1 MWNKLCNI
9 KNEDIIRLNQEAGSS
24 FAMNIFRE
32 NEADRA
38 AHLAELKSLDCMF
51 SPMRSSTITAKGKLS
66 NVSFD
71 ESELDDL
78 EGDGNIIKIDSNFV
92 EWRSSNYDP
101 PAPKKKSNRGRKK
114 KEKKKTSRKTQ
125 GTGRCMNSQIMF
137 TILGTHIR
145 IIPENP
151 DKHSEIAVAIDKEHE
166 KITKPYVFLVF
177 RNGNFTLPGVLTED
191 MSDVKAPISE
201 LCEYMGYMFGDVK
214 LESIETSMC
223 NYKFWLVDRQ
233 IELRKLQKYCAD
245 HFTNL
250 LNVHFR
256 HVKQYL
262 IEHIDEVIDYA
273 DFQRFL
279 SDAEPP
285 KNLFVN
291 FTKLKEAIEQQDLI
305 NHYNKIIDVMEIVYN
320 KFHIS
325 FSSETISQIWD
336 QYLDKFLIVMEKKF
350 ELSSDNKMSHIRYD
364 QEKYPGFII
373 KIKTPSSDKADKR
386 TTIKLFMSGKID
398 IDGANN
404 RQEAEY
410 IYWWL
415 NSLFVQNRY
424 LSYNPD
430 SPSDDEDEYSW
441 SVE

>member
-1 MWNKLCNI
+1 L
-9 KNEDIIRLNQEAGSS
+9 AGSS

-32 NEADRA
+32 NEAERTA
-38 AHLAELKSLDCMF
+38 YLEELRELDCMF
-51 SPMRSSTITAKGKLS
+51 SPMRNSTITAKGRLT
-66 NVSFD
+66 NIAFD
-71 ESELDDL
+71 ESELTDL
-78 EGDGNIIKIDSNFV
+78 EAAGNIIKIDSNFV
-92 EWRSSNYDP
+92 EWKSTTYIP

-114 KEKKKTSRKTQ
+114 KEKKKTNRKVQ

-145 IIPENP
+145 RIPDTP
-151 DKHSEIAVAIDKEHE
+151 DKHSEIAIPVDSEHE
-166 KITKPYVFLVF
+166 EVTKPYVFLVF

-191 MSDVKAPISE
+191 MSDVSVPIID
-201 LCEYMGYMFGDVK
+201 LCEYMNDMFDDVS

-223 NYKFWLVDRQ
+223 NYKFWMIDRQ
-233 IELRKLQKYCAD
+233 IELYKLQKYCAD
-245 HFTNL
+245 HFTHL
-250 LNVHFR
+250 LNIHFR

-262 IEHIDEVIDYA
+262 IEHITVDADGVDYGE
-273 DFQRFL
+273 FHKFL

-291 FTKLKEAIEQQDLI
+291 FTKLRDSIEAYNLMDHYQKITETIEMVYTYFQIDFSADLI
-305 NHYNKIIDVMEIVYN
+305 
-320 KFHIS
+320 
-325 FSSETISQIWD
+325 TQIWS
-336 QYLDKFLIVMEKKF
+336 QYLDQFLIKLEKKF
-350 ELSSDNKMSHIRYD
+350 KASSDNQMSHIRYD

-373 KIKTPSSDKADKR
+373 KIKTPTAKNPQKK

-404 RQEAEY
+404 RKEADY

-415 NSLFVQNRY
+415 NSLFVNNRI

-430 SPSDDEDEYSW
+430 DPSEDDEEDLYSW
-441 SVE
+441 SSEE

>member
-1 MWNKLCNI
+1 MKT
-9 KNEDIIRLNQEAGSS
+9 GSS

-38 AHLAELKSLDCMF
+38 AHLAELKSMQCMF

-66 NVSFD
+66 NVKFD

-78 EGDGNIIKIDSNFV
+78 EGEGNIIKIDSNFV
-92 EWRSSNYDP
+92 EWKSDTYQAP
-101 PAPKKKSNRGRKK
+101 TPKKKSNRGRKK
-114 KEKKKTSRKTQ
+114 KEKKKTNRKIQ

-137 TILGTHIR
+137 TILGTHTR
-145 IIPENP
+145 RIPENP
-151 DKHSEIAVAIDKEHE
+151 DKHSEIAVAIDTEYE
-166 KITKPYVFLVF
+166 TITKPYVFLVF

-201 LCEYMGYMFGDVK
+201 LCEFMGDMFGNVQ

-223 NYKFWLVDRQ
+223 NYKFCLVDRQ

-245 HFTNL
+245 HFTHL
-250 LNVHFR
+250 LNIHFR

-262 IEHIDEVIDYA
+262 IEHIETGIDYG

-291 FTKLKEAIEQQDLI
+291 FTKLQEAIERQDLSS
-305 NHYNKIIDVMEIVYN
+305 HYKKITEVMELAYEH
-320 KFHIS
+320 FHIS
-325 FSSETISQIWD
+325 FSSETITQIWD
-336 QYLDKFLIVMEKKF
+336 QYLDKYLITMEKKF
-350 ELSSDNKMSHIRYD
+350 KASSDNQMSHIRYD

-373 KIKTPSSDKADKR
+373 KIKTPSSDKLDKR

-430 SPSDDEDEYSW
+430 LPSDCEEDEYSW
-441 SVE
+441 SEE

>member
-1 MWNKLCNI
+1 MKT
-9 KNEDIIRLNQEAGSS
+9 GSS

-38 AHLAELKSLDCMF
+38 AHLAELKSLQCMF
-51 SPMRSSTITAKGKLS
+51 STMRSSTITAKGKLS
-66 NVSFD
+66 NVKFD
-71 ESELDDL
+71 ESELDEL
-78 EGDGNIIKIDSNFV
+78 EGGGNIIKIDSNFV
-92 EWRSSNYDP
+92 EWKSDTYQEP
-101 PAPKKKSNRGRKK
+101 VQKKKSNRGRKK
-114 KEKKKTSRKTQ
+114 KEKKKTNRKIQ

-137 TILGTHIR
+137 TILGTHTR
-145 IIPENP
+145 RIPENP
-151 DKHSEIAVAIDKEHE
+151 DKHSEIAVAIDTEYE
-166 KITKPYVFLVF
+166 TITKPYVFLVF

-191 MSDVKAPISE
+191 MYDVKAPISE
-201 LCEYMGYMFGDVK
+201 LCSFMSEMFGDVQ

-223 NYKFWLVDRQ
+223 NYKFCLVDRQ

-245 HFTNL
+245 HFTHL
-250 LNVHFR
+250 LNIHFR

-262 IEHIDEVIDYA
+262 VEHIETGIDYG

-285 KNLFVN
+285 KNIFVN
-291 FTKLKEAIEQQDLI
+291 FTKLQEVIESQYLI
-305 NHYNKIIDVMEIVYN
+305 SHYNKIIEVMELAYEH
-320 KFHIS
+320 FHIS
-325 FSSETISQIWD
+325 FSSETITRIWD
-336 QYLDKFLIVMEKKF
+336 QYLDKYMITMEKMFKA
-350 ELSSDNKMSHIRYD
+350 SSDNQMSHIRYD

-373 KIKTPSSDKADKR
+373 KIKTPSSDKLDKR

-424 LSYNPD
+424 LSYSPNL
-430 SPSDDEDEYSW
+430 PSDCEDEYSW
-441 SVE
+441 SEE